1 MERYA
6 VVELQLNP
14 NGAIGNL
21 VTDHGTDKAAALSH
35 YHMALASAPASI
47 LVATTVILQT
57 FYDDRYGGTQAET
70 INGTGVLAE

>member
-14 NGAIGNL
+14 NGAIGNI

-35 YHMALASAPASI
+35 YHMALASAPVST

-57 FYDDRYGGTQAET
+57 FYDWNGGAQSET
-70 INGTGVLAE
+70 IMGTGVLAE

>member
-14 NGAIGNL
+14 NGAIGNI
-21 VTDHGTDKAAALSH
+21 VTDHGTDQAAALSH
-35 YHMALASAPASI
+35 YHMALASAPVST

-57 FYDDRYGGTQAET
+57 FIGGYGGTQGET
-70 INGTGVLAE
+70 IKGTGVLAE

>member
-14 NGAIGNL
+14 NGAIGNI

-35 YHMALASAPASI
+35 YHLALASA
-47 LVATTVILQT
+47 TVSTVVSTAVIMQVFHDEDGYT
-57 FYDDRYGGTQAET
+57 HGEQ

>member
-14 NGAIGNL
+14 NGAIGNI

-35 YHMALASAPASI
+35 YHMALASAP
-47 LVATTVILQT
+47 VATVVSTAVIMQA
-57 FYDDRYGGTQAET
+57 FHDDDGFTHGEQ
-70 INGTGVLAE
+70 INGKGVLAE

>member
-14 NGAIGNL
+14 NGAIGNI
-21 VTDHGTDKAAALSH
+21 VTDYGTNKAAAVSA
-35 YHMALASAPASI
+35 YHTALASAPVST

-57 FYDDRYGGTQAET
+57 FYDRYGSAQSET
-70 INGTGVLAE
+70 IMGTGVLSE

>member
-1 MERYA
+1 MEHYA

-35 YHMALASAPASI
+35 YHTALASAT
-47 LVATTVILQT
+47 VATVASTAVILQT
-57 FYDDRYGGTQAET
+57 FADGYGGNQSET
-70 INGTGVLAE
+70 IFGTGVLAE